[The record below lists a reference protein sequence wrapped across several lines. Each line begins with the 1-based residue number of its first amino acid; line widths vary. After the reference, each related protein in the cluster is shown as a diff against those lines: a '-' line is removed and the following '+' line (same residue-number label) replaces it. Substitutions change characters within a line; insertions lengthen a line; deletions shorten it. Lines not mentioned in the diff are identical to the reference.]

1 MSKMSKM
8 SKEKETVRIQDDL
21 YQHVNGEWIKKAVIP
36 ADKPMTGGFS
46 SLYDD
51 VEKLLMNDC
60 AKFASGEEKPD
71 IPIIEDAVRLY
82 KKALDVKAR
91 GDAGMEPLYPLL
103 DKIKSITSVEDFNG
117 KNVEL
122 LYDRVPFP
130 FDIEVIEDWK
140 DTSHHCLIL
149 SDANLIL
156 PDTTYYDKKITRHYM
171 LSLYRKMAA
180 AILKFAPLSGREQKQ
195 YLKDTIAFDDLI
207 RRKALSQREM
217 ADYYKMYNPRD
228 TKEVCGLLAP
238 FDLAGLLEKLYGDGV
253 PETLILANP
262 RYVEDFKEIFSE
274 KTFSLFL
281 HWCYV
286 KTIFQYA
293 PALSAEI
300 YRISQQAMHKLTG
313 VKEMP
318 SIEKQAA
325 RLVSSVYD
333 QPIGVYY
340 GRRYFGEEAKKDVT
354 SMVKEIIETYGQ
366 RIRRNEILAD
376 ETKEKAILK
385 LSSMRIKMGYPDEY
399 DPFFDTLKVSD
410 DDSYFDTMDKIYR
423 LEKKHHLEKLNKP
436 TDPDEWQMPGHMV
449 NACYDPFRNDITFPA
464 AILQK
469 PFYSVEQ
476 KKEEN
481 LGGIGAVIGHEIS
494 HAFDNNGSH
503 FDEKGNLFDW
513 WKKEDFETFEKKTQ
527 DMTAQFDGIPYH
539 GGKVNGGLVVSENIA
554 DNGGMAVTLE
564 IMHRLENP
572 DFQAYFINWAR
583 IWCTKAKEGYI
594 KLLLTMDVHSPQ
606 ELRANMQ
613 PRNFSEWYDT
623 FGVQPT
629 DQMYIPEDKRIMI
642 W

>member
-1 MSKMSKM
+1 M

-21 YQHVNGEWIKKAVIP
+21 YQYVNGEWIKNAVIP

-46 SLYDD
+46 LLADD
-51 VEKLLMNDC
+51 VEKLLMDDC

-91 GDAGMEPLYPLL
+91 GDAGMKPLYPLL
-103 DKIKSITSVEDFNG
+103 DKIKSITSVGDFNQ
-117 KNVEL
+117 KNVEF

-130 FDIEVIEDWK
+130 FDMEVTEDWK
-140 DTSHHCLIL
+140 DTSRHCLFL
-149 SDANLIL
+149 SNPSLLL
-156 PDTTYYDKKITRHYM
+156 PDTTYYEKKITRHYM
-171 LSLYRKMAA
+171 LSLYRKMATA
-180 AILKFAPLSGREQKQ
+180 LLKLSPLSRKEQKQ

-238 FDLAGLLEKLYGDGV
+238 FDLAGLLQKLYGDGV
-253 PETLILANP
+253 PEKLILANP
-262 RYVEDFKEIFSE
+262 RYFDGFREIFSE
-274 KTFSLFL
+274 KTFPLFI

-286 KTIFQYA
+286 NTIFQYA
-293 PALSAEI
+293 PALSTDI
-300 YRISQQAMHKLTG
+300 YKISQQAMNKLIG

-325 RLVSSVYD
+325 RLASSLYD

-340 GRRYFGEEAKKDVT
+340 GRKYFGEEAKKDIT
-354 SMVKEIIETYGQ
+354 SIVKEIIETYEN
-366 RIRRNEILAD
+366 RIRKNETLAE

-385 LSSMRIKMGYPDEY
+385 LSSIHIKMGYPDEY
-399 DPFFDTLKVSD
+399 DRFFDTLKVSD
-410 DDSYFDTMDKIYR
+410 DDSFFGAMDNIYR
-423 LEKKHHLEKLNKP
+423 LKRIHHFEKLNKP
-436 TDPDEWQMPGHMV
+436 TDPDEWQMPAHMV

-476 KKEEN
+476 KREEN
-481 LGGIGAVIGHEIS
+481 LSGIGAVIGHEIS

-513 WKKEDFETFEKKTQ
+513 WKKEDFETFEEKTKA
-527 DMTAQFDGIPYH
+527 MTAQFDGIPYH

-564 IMHRLENP
+564 IMHTLEHP
-572 DFQAYFINWAR
+572 DFEAYFLNWAR
-583 IWCTKAKEGYI
+583 IWCMKAKEGYI
-594 KLLLTMDVHSPQ
+594 KILLTMDVHSPC

-613 PRNFSEWYDT
+613 PRNFSEWYET

-629 DQMYIPEDKRIMI
+629 DKMYIPEDKRVII